1 MNKEKKD
8 ILIALV
14 PAIIIGLL
22 FLISWTDRDF
32 ELKDDW
38 YAAISIVDS
47 ARLVEDPNLKKEYL
61 DRGGKWLLDL
71 KEKYPFHPKLR
82 MFVGYY
88 YIQAGKFDEAIAE
101 LEVAIEEGKG
111 GIVNQIEYQARDFL
125 TNAVMNKTQIMM
137 QQKQFNEAIEVM
149 RKSLPSAPEHL
160 SYLAHFANVFAQA
173 NNPDSTLL
181 YYEKVIRI
189 NPNYGNIREQ
199 AATLYFN
206 YGNAYAKQ
214 NLAQLAY
221 EKYSRAAQLVQTN
234 PHYFNNLA
242 NVELQLGK
250 LEESIAHFKKAV
262 ELDPNNQTFQG
273 NLKIAEN
280 KLNQGIQ

>member
-14 PAIIIGLL
+14 PAIILGLL

-32 ELKDDW
+32 DLKDDW

-61 DRGGKWLLDL
+61 DRGGNWILEL

-88 YIQAGKFDEAIAE
+88 FIQAGKFDEAIAE

-173 NNPDSTLL
+173 NNPDSTLH

-199 AATLYFN
+199 TATLYFN

-221 EKYSRAAQLVQTN
+221 EKYLRATQLVQTN

-250 LEESIAHFKKAV
+250 IEESIAHFKKAV
-262 ELDPNNQTFQG
+262 EIDPNNQTFQG

-280 KLNQGIQ
+280 KLISIIN